1 MKKKI
6 FGIVFPLF
14 FIFVLASG
22 IEQIKWVSYLTP
34 VFYIYFILN
43 EFKEVK
49 NKELKYSLF
58 FITLFGLWAMVTALW
73 SPFPIESFVRG
84 ILCIVISWSLIIGG
98 YCWVKNFNKKEF
110 GFLIPIN
117 ILLLMASVF
126 SLMTKI
132 PYDYW
137 AGYGF
142 GLKSFWYHQN
152 MLASQIIFTIPA
164 IFFLPLKDRRIRII
178 ATGILSFLNVYILVL
193 THSRTS
199 LVALIL
205 SVILFAILTKRFKVL
220 GIIILIFTCVST
232 FYFVNKDF
240 HSILNNYLFKT
251 EVSLLDRKKPVLLAT
266 YEAAGHGGWKG
277 LGYNVSDNTV
287 ISNPQI
293 SKDYYYKGVR
303 LIREKGVSLF
313 ALVEETGWVGL
324 ILFLVFV
331 GYLFYLSIMTY
342 WKTLDW
348 TSALM
353 ICVLVGMCLHAQ
365 FEGWWLNAGSAEFRL
380 FMGVAGIAVGKFR
393 KNFPIDKMVFELK
406 NIYRNVR

>member
-1 MKKKI
+1 MNKKI
-6 FGIVFPLF
+6 FGIIFALF
-14 FIFVLASG
+14 FIIVLASG

-49 NKELKYSLF
+49 SKELKYSLF
-58 FITLFGLWAMVTALW
+58 IVTSFGLWAMVTALW
-73 SPFPIESFVRG
+73 SPYPMESFVRG
-84 ILCIVISWSLIIGG
+84 ILCVVISWGLIIGG
-98 YCWVKNFNKKEF
+98 YCWVKNFSKKEF

-126 SLMTKI
+126 SLMTKM
-132 PYDYW
+132 PNDYW

-142 GLKSFWYHQN
+142 GLKSFWFHQN
-152 MLASQIIFTIPA
+152 TLGSLIVFTIPG

-178 ATGILSFLNVYILVL
+178 VTGILSFLNVYILVL

-205 SVILFAILTKRFKVL
+205 SVILFTILTKRFKVF
-220 GIIILIFTCVST
+220 GIIILIFACVTT
-232 FYFVNKDF
+232 FYFANKDF

-277 LGYNVSDNTV
+277 LGYNVSDTNV
-287 ISNPQI
+287 ISDPRLRM
-293 SKDYYYKGVR
+293 SFYYKGVK
-303 LIREKGVSLF
+303 LMREKGVSIF

-324 ILFLVFV
+324 ILFLIFV
-331 GYLFYLSIMTY
+331 GYLFYLSILTY
-342 WKTLDW
+342 WKTMDW

-365 FEGWWLNAGSAEFRL
+365 FEGWWLEVGSAQYRL
-380 FMGVAGIAVGKFR
+380 FMGVAGIAIGKIGI
-393 KNFPIDKMVFELK
+393 NSDKKL
-406 NIYRNVR
+406 